1 MSERKSHKLIITEA
15 VLAELPNNQQV
26 DSTADG
32 LMMRIWMS
40 GRQDG
45 LRLTEYGDFIFRM
58 AEIEYYQSVF
68 KLREGTSEHA
78 YVMEINKKIKCPF
91 YLGVNKIEGKK
102 KQPYIRLYDSK
113 IAMMIEL
120 YGDIVSYLDSVKVR
134 K

>member
-113 IAMMIEL
+113 IDMMIEL

>member
-1 MSERKSHKLIITEA
+1 MSERKTLKQIITEA
-15 VLAELPNNQQV
+15 VLAELPNNHGV
-26 DSTADG
+26 DSSADS
-32 LMMRIWMS
+32 LMMRIWVS

-45 LRLTEYGDFIFRM
+45 LRLTEYGDFLFRM
-58 AEIEYYQSVF
+58 AEIEYYQCDF

-91 YLGVNKIEGKK
+91 FLGVNKIEGKK
-102 KQPYIRLYDSK
+102 KQPYMRLYDSK

-120 YGDIVSYLDSVKVR
+120 YGNIVSYLDSVKVR

>member
-1 MSERKSHKLIITEA
+1 MSERKSHKLILTEA

-58 AEIEYYQSVF
+58 AEIEYYQSDF

>member
-45 LRLTEYGDFIFRM
+45 LRLTEYGDFIFRT
-58 AEIEYYQSVF
+58 AEIEYYQSNF

-120 YGDIVSYLDSVKVR
+120 YGDIVSYLDSIKVR

>member
-1 MSERKSHKLIITEA
+1 MSERKPLKQIITEA
-15 VLAELPNNQQV
+15 VLAELPNSHRV
-26 DSTADG
+26 DSSADS
-32 LMMRIWMS
+32 LMMRIWVS

-45 LRLTEYGDFIFRM
+45 LRLTEYGDFLFRM
-58 AEIEYYQSVF
+58 AEIEYYQCDF

-91 YLGVNKIEGKK
+91 FLGVNKIEGKK
-102 KQPYIRLYDSK
+102 KQPYMRLYDSK

-120 YGDIVSYLDSVKVR
+120 YGNIVSYLDSVKVR

>member
-1 MSERKSHKLIITEA
+1 MSERKTLKQIITEA
-15 VLAELPNNQQV
+15 VLAELPSNHGV
-26 DSTADG
+26 DSSADS
-32 LMMRIWMS
+32 LMMRIWVS

-45 LRLTEYGDFIFRM
+45 LRLTEYGDFLFRM
-58 AEIEYYQSVF
+58 AEIEYYQCDF

-91 YLGVNKIEGKK
+91 FLGVNKIEGKK

-120 YGDIVSYLDSVKVR
+120 YGNIVSYLDSVKVR

>member
-1 MSERKSHKLIITEA
+1 MSERKPLKQIITEA
-15 VLAELPNNQQV
+15 VLAELPNNHSV
-26 DSTADG
+26 DSSADS
-32 LMMRIWMS
+32 LMMRIWVS

-45 LRLTEYGDFIFRM
+45 LRLTEYGDFLFRM
-58 AEIEYYQSVF
+58 AEIEYYQCDF

-91 YLGVNKIEGKK
+91 FLGVNKIEGKK
-102 KQPYIRLYDSK
+102 KQPYMRLYDSK

-120 YGDIVSYLDSVKVR
+120 YGNIVSYLDSIKVR

>member
-1 MSERKSHKLIITEA
+1 MTSVKSHKLIITEA
-15 VLAELPNNQQV
+15 VLAELPENHSL
-26 DSTADG
+26 DASADE
-32 LMMRIWMS
+32 LMVRIWAS

-58 AEIEYYQSVF
+58 ADIEYYQCDF
-68 KLREGTSEHA
+68 KLRDGISDHA
-78 YVMEINKKIKCPF
+78 YLLEINKKIKCPY

-102 KQPYIRLYDSK
+102 KQPYMRLYDSK

-120 YGDIVSYLDSVKVR
+120 YGDILTYLDSIKVK